1 MNKNSNSNGFIY
13 LDILLAVSIF
23 MILLPTVLSL
33 YGHSIETLSISYER
47 DWVINRSVS
56 LLETAKAK
64 YYENGLIDN
73 FKYNDPRYS
82 DIYYESSSWKE
93 DKFGKIFLAYQV
105 ISYKN
110 LSPIYS
116 LRTYLSIDDKDKL
129 TF

>member
-13 LDILLAVSIF
+13 MDILLAVSIF
-23 MILLPTVLSL
+23 MILLPTV
-33 YGHSIETLSISYER
+33 
-47 DWVINRSVS
+47 NRSVS

>member
-1 MNKNSNSNGFIY
+1 M
-13 LDILLAVSIF
+13 DILLAVSIF

-33 YGHSIETLSISYER
+33 YGHSIESLSSSYER
-47 DWVINRSVS
+47 DWIINRSVS

-73 FKYNDPRYS
+73 FKYTDLRYS

-93 DKFGKIFLAYQV
+93 DKFGEIFLAYQV
-105 ISYKN
+105 TSYKN

-116 LRTYLSIDDKDKL
+116 LRTYLSFDDKDKL
-129 TF
+129 TL

>member
-13 LDILLAVSIF
+13 MDILLAVSIF

-33 YGHSIETLSISYER
+33 YGHSIESLSSSYER
-47 DWVINRSVS
+47 DWIINRSVS

-73 FKYNDPRYS
+73 LKYTDPRYS

-93 DKFGKIFLAYQV
+93 DKFGEIFLAYQV
-105 ISYKN
+105 TSYKN

-116 LRTYLSIDDKDKL
+116 LRTYLSFDDKDKL
-129 TF
+129 TL